1 MLYLLL
7 AESPEDLQTSLNTMT
22 DYCSILDFDIIID
35 IYDFYKRETTKT
47 PLFYYGD
54 QNIKVVN
61 EYNYLR
67 FYGDQNIK
75 VVNEY
80 NYLRFYGDQNIK
92 VVNEYN
98 YLRLIFN
105 YSAKFM

>member
-7 AESPEDLQTSLNTMT
+7 YAYDTVLLAGSPEDLQTSLNTKI
-22 DYCSILDFDIIID
+22 DYCSILDFAINID

-61 EYNYLR
+61 EYNH
-67 FYGDQNIK
+67 
-75 VVNEY
+75 
-80 NYLRFYGDQNIK
+80 
-92 VVNEYN
+92 
-98 YLRLIFN
+98 
-105 YSAKFM
+105 